1 MQNNK
6 LDKIEMR
13 TPEKG
18 KAFFNWSHDVYS
30 TAQIGEM
37 QPSLCKLVMPKTKV
51 VQSRKDLIRLAPMVS
66 PAFTR
71 MSRKDF
77 YAFVPFSE
85 LYSNFKHMMAQTPVS
100 QGFNTYL
107 PVDLPHM
114 TRGMLSMLI
123 LIGSSVSIWFEN
135 KGYVTGLN
143 LSGNENV
150 LCCPKLTASNKSQ
163 LNLFFENYIQHMT
176 NSSGNPGGNRIFYH
190 DSLPS
195 NFAGFKGT
203 GMNLKWMLERNGSN
217 KILGS
222 DYDNFNTY
230 IPIANSMKSQY
241 DGKSFFDSYEYLTD
255 MSNAD
260 NNVGGFNFAVNT
272 LEDADYVIGMK
283 RIDQQATPTNPQL
296 AFAFKL
302 SDFGKRL
309 RKVLIG
315 CGYQIDFESEEPVSL
330 MPLFAVFKA
339 YYELF
344 GLKLYENYFTTP
356 LHKLLTY
363 ADYNNVTNFDTLFKD
378 DVFGAFITALG
389 NMWMTEQQDYVS
401 AHITSTAV
409 SPAPSLDMLD
419 VPYELHDGTV
429 TPNWNNNT
437 VEIDSSSPNTNVQ
450 NGNINGHSY
459 IASITHGQLDS
470 EFIKR
475 VYLWTNRNTVAGR
488 EVEKLLRAQGLS
500 DFCDT
505 HKSYF
510 VGMEETPINVMD
522 VVSTADTV
530 NGSDGSPLGDYAGRG
545 IGWKKK
551 NPKTFTYKT
560 EDYGYLIC
568 LTSIVPNAGFV
579 QQLDPTLQK
588 IEKFELYNPEF
599 DGLGYEAT
607 TKSVVVGEQNMSW
620 HLTDPLPQNKRL
632 DATFGFI
639 PRYSGLKVCTSK
651 LNGDF
656 SRRSRRARH
665 LTYNSDRFFAVGEKK
680 ITRSDQ
686 SGVSMFAY
694 LQDLLTAERLPI
706 AGNVWRYINRYAFM
720 AHFERIFLNSGDR
733 GDTHVDF
740 YDGNFTDA
748 QNNTR
753 YEYIVSNDEN
763 FMLFDVNNLRAYWK
777 ALPIEKSFET
787 MEEDDKPNGAMSKT

>member
-6 LDKIEMR
+6 LDKIVMK
-13 TPEKG
+13 TPEKS

-37 QPSLCKLVMPKTKV
+37 QPSLCKLVMPKTKI
-51 VQSRKDLIRLAPMVS
+51 VQSRKDLIRLAPMVA

-77 YAFVPFSE
+77 YAFVPFKE
-85 LYSNFKHMMAQTPVS
+85 LYKNFAHMMAQTPIS
-100 QGFNTYL
+100 QGFNTYY

-114 TRGMLSMLI
+114 TRGLLSMLV
-123 LIGSSVSIWFEN
+123 LVGSSVSIWFEN
-135 KGYVTGLN
+135 KNYIPGVDI
-143 LSGNENV
+143 SAQSNV
-150 LCCPKLTASNKSQ
+150 LCCPKVTSSNKSDLQ
-163 LNLFFENYIQHMT
+163 IFFQKYIQHAT
-176 NSSGNPGGNRIFYH
+176 GSNGQEVGNQIFYH
-190 DSLPS
+190 NSTPS

-203 GMNLKWMLERNGSN
+203 TFNPKWMFERAGSN
-217 KILGS
+217 KILGV
-222 DYDNFNTY
+222 DYDYLDTF
-230 IPIANSMKSQY
+230 IPIANVMKFQY
-241 DGKSFFDSYEYLTD
+241 DGKSFFDSYDYLTD
-255 MSNAD
+255 VTNND
-260 NNVGGFNFAVNT
+260 NNTGGFNFAVNT

-283 RIDQQATPTNPQL
+283 RVDQQVVKTNPQL

-344 GLKLYENYFTTP
+344 GLKLYENYYTTP

-363 ADYNNVTNFDTLFKD
+363 ADYNNVTNFDTLFRD

-389 NMWMTEQQDYVS
+389 NMWMTEQQDYIS

-409 SPAPSLDMLD
+409 SPAPDMDLID
-419 VPYELHDGTV
+419 VPYEAHDGTV
-429 TPNWNNNT
+429 IAQGNNT
-437 VEIDSSSPNTNVQ
+437 VSVDSTAPNNDVD
-450 NGNINGHSY
+450 GGVINGHSY
-459 IASITHGQLDS
+459 ISSITHGQLDS

-475 VYLWTNRNTVAGR
+475 VYKWTNRNTVAGR
-488 EVEKLLRAQGLS
+488 EVEKLLRAQGLGE
-500 DFCDT
+500 FCDT

-522 VVSTADTV
+522 VVSTSDTI
-530 NGSDGSPLGDYAGRG
+530 NGTEGAALGEYAGRG
-545 IGWKKK
+545 LGWKKNK
-551 NPKTFTYKT
+551 PKVFTY
-560 EDYGYLIC
+560 ENDDYGYLIC

-620 HLTDPLPQNKRL
+620 HLTDPLPENKRL
-632 DATFGFI
+632 DATFGFV
-639 PRYSGLKVCTSK
+639 PRYTGLKMCTSK

-656 SRRSRRARH
+656 SRRSRRSRH
-665 LTYNSDRFFAVGEKK
+665 LVYNSDRYFTVGEKK
-680 ITRSDQ
+680 ITRIDQ
-686 SGVSMFAY
+686 QGVAMFAI

-720 AHFERIFLNSGDR
+720 AHFERIFLNNGDR
-733 GDTHVDF
+733 GDSHVDF

-753 YEYIVSNDEN
+753 YEYIVSNEEN

-777 ALPIEKSFET
+777 ALPVEKSFET
-787 MEEDDKPNGAMSKT
+787 VDEDEKPNSAMSKT